1 MCTYQMTR
9 LSLLAAAFLVLPQPA
24 MASRRAAVTT
34 LKVSPAS
41 AQVRLNAAQT
51 FTESGI
57 TVTPTMLWQLVS
69 TAPNSKPDAS
79 GALGKIDSSGHYVA
93 PSSLPSPNTVLVQFI
108 DTASPSTVASAT
120 VTLQNPLPVIASLT
134 PNSMNVGLAST
145 VVIAGTGFLPASI
158 LQFGGQPVPPAKY
171 VVKSTTEID
180 YTDTPSAA
188 SQQQVTVVNPNPG
201 GATSNGKTLTIG
213 SAVSV
218 TLNPNNKTIRGGVA
232 LALSATVH
240 NNSNQN
246 VTWTV
251 NGVTNGNSTV
261 GAISTDSK
269 GVVSYTA
276 PWVIPAAATVT
287 IVATSV
293 AAPSAS
299 ASITVTLQNPVPV
312 IQSVSPSSLV
322 IDSTVPITI
331 TGQGFATGAIAYL
344 GGIALTTTV
353 VSNTTL
359 TATATV
365 AAVGPRQIALK
376 VTNPNP
382 GTATSSPFVIPQ
394 TVANNC
400 TANGSPSV
408 CMPFADA
415 VRFLEMATWGAS
427 PASIA
432 HLQEI
437 GRDAWLKEQF
447 AMAPSAWT
455 LANSLTEGPSRI
467 QTVFFNLALMST
479 DQLRQRV
486 AFALSEIFVVS
497 ATKDTT
503 YEAMRDY
510 INDLSTN
517 AFGTYRQLL
526 GVMTLNPAMGWFLDM
541 VNNDK
546 ANPANNTVAN
556 ENYARESMQLF
567 SIGLSVLN
575 PDGTPTPTAAYP
587 ADTVSEL
594 AKVFTGWT
602 YPAIPDTASHW
613 TNAMYFDG
621 PMMAFEDHH
630 DTTQKQLVFTGQPT
644 CTIAAGGTAQ
654 IDLDAALDCIANH
667 PNVAPFISYRLIQR
681 LVKSNPTPQY
691 VQDIATVFNNTQGN
705 LQQVVTAI
713 LTHSEA
719 TTDGGSGKLREPV
732 LYATSLLRALN
743 ATVTTNAGGVAN
755 QSTLMGQQVLYAPSV
770 FSYFS
775 PFYRVPVF
783 GVVAPEFQGLN
794 VASGLA
800 RLNYA
805 YAVVN
810 NQVSGNIKIDITKFQ
825 DLADN
830 ATDLVNAIN
839 QALYHGEMPAVLQQN
854 LIAIAGE
861 VAKETSDVPTLVRTL
876 LYFAAGAP
884 QYQVQQ

>member
-1 MCTYQMTR
+1 MYQMTR
-9 LSLLAAAFLVLPQPA
+9 VSLLAATLFLMQPA
-24 MASRRAAVTT
+24 TASRRAAAPPP
-34 LKVSPAS
+34 KISPAT
-41 AQVRLNAAQT
+41 AQIRLNATQT

-57 TVTPTMLWQLVS
+57 TVTPTTVWQLVS
-69 TAPNSKPDAS
+69 AAPNSKPDAS
-79 GALGKIDSSGHYVA
+79 GALGKIDSTGHYTA
-93 PSSLPSPNTVLVQFI
+93 PSTLPTPNTLLVQFI
-108 DTASPSTVASAT
+108 DTATPANVVSAT
-120 VTLQNPLPVIASLT
+120 VTLLNPLPVISSLT
-134 PNSMNVGLAST
+134 PNSMNVGLKST
-145 VVIAGTGFLPASI
+145 VVITGTGFLPSSI
-158 LQFGGQPVPPAKY
+158 LQFGGQPVPIAKY
-171 VVKSTTEID
+171 VIKSSTEID

-188 SQQQVTVVNPNPG
+188 SQQQVTVVNPDPG
-201 GATSNGKTLTIG
+201 GATSNSKTLTIG

-218 TLNPNNKTIRGGVA
+218 TLSPDNKTIRGGTA
-232 LALSATVH
+232 LALSAAVH

-251 NGVTNGNSTV
+251 DGVPNGNSTV

-269 GVVSYTA
+269 GNVSYTA
-276 PWVIPAAATVT
+276 PWVIPTAATVT

-293 AAPSAS
+293 ADPTAS
-299 ASITVTLQNPVPV
+299 ASITVNLQNPIPV
-312 IQSVSPSSLV
+312 IQSVTPSTLV

-344 GGIALTTTV
+344 GGVALTTTV
-353 VSNTTL
+353 VSSTTI
-359 TATATV
+359 TATATI
-365 AAVGPRQIALK
+365 AAVAPRQVSLK

-382 GTATSSPFVIPQ
+382 GTVTSTAFVITQ
-394 TVANNC
+394 AVAQNC
-400 TANGSPSV
+400 TANGAPTV

-415 VRFLEMATWGAS
+415 VRFLEMASWGAT

-432 HLQEI
+432 HLQEV

-447 AMAPSAWT
+447 AMAPSAWP
-455 LANSLTEGPSRI
+455 LANSLSEGPSRI
-467 QTVFFNLALMST
+467 QTSFFNLALMGP

-510 INDLSTN
+510 INDLSAN
-517 AFGTYRQLL
+517 AFGSYRQLL
-526 GVMTLNPAMGWFLDM
+526 GVMTLNPAMGWYLDM

-546 ANPANNTVAN
+546 ANPTTNTAAN

-567 SIGLSVLN
+567 SLGLSVLN
-575 PDGTPTPTAAYP
+575 PDGSATAASTYP

-594 AKVFTGWT
+594 ARVYTGFT
-602 YPAIPDTASHW
+602 YPAIPDTESHW

-621 PMMAFEDHH
+621 PMVAFEDHH

-644 CTIAAGGTAQ
+644 CTIPAGGTALT
-654 IDLDAALDCIANH
+654 DVNMALDCIAKH

-681 LVKSNPTPQY
+681 LVKSNPTPGY
-691 VQDIATVFNNTQGN
+691 VHDIATVFNNTQGN

-713 LTHSEA
+713 LTHPEA
-719 TTDGGSGKLREPV
+719 TTDGGSGKLREPA
-732 LYATSLLRALN
+732 LYATSLLRALD
-743 ATVTTNAGGVAN
+743 ATVTTSASGVAN

-770 FSYFS
+770 FNYFS
-775 PFYRVPVF
+775 PFYRIPVF

-794 VASGLA
+794 AASGLA
-800 RLNYA
+800 RLNFA

-839 QALYHGEMPAVLQQN
+839 QALYHGEMPTALQQN
-854 LIAIAGE
+854 LISIAGE
-861 VAKETSDVPTLVRTL
+861 VASETTSVSTLVRTL
-876 LYFAAGAP
+876 LFFAAGAP